1 MPLPWF
7 YNAPKGRI
15 EMYIVSRKAQIV
27 HLKDREFSFVAGEL
41 LRTEYS
47 YKYSIPEFQ
56 TLALQAGFQ
65 SQQVWTDAQQL
76 FSLHYLQSTQPDWL
90 EIVCIGGV
98 ELGEPELFLLS
109 EQ

>member
-1 MPLPWF
+1 MNLLTRINRELGADFEVNDFGYRAF
-7 YNAPKGRI
+7 YNAPQGRI

-27 HLKDREFSFVAGEL
+27 YLKGREFSFVAGEL

-65 SQQVWTDAQQL
+65 SQEVWTDAQQL
-76 FSLHYLQSTQPDWL
+76 FSLHYLQSTQPD
-90 EIVCIGGV
+90 
-98 ELGEPELFLLS
+98 
-109 EQ
+109 